1 MYFTKI
7 TFYYFP
13 SGLVLERTGMVKH
26 IHLLFRKLLKSKS
39 VNGKDLSLE
48 QLYDLE
54 ENGSALQYKKVEEEI
69 KHINDLKIVK
79 EKSNN
84 SKINNN
90 ENSYMNLNKSINNN
104 NLENNDD
111 NKCDSDDN
119 KGNKDK
125 FEYQENDSKT
135 NSTGGLKG
143 EEQLAMVRYQRIYIH
158 FILFILF

>member
-1 MYFTKI
+1 
-7 TFYYFP
+7 
-13 SGLVLERTGMVKH
+13 MVKH

-90 ENSYMNLNKSINNN
+90 ENSYMNLNKSINNS
-104 NLENNDD
+104 LENNDD
-111 NKCDSDDN
+111 NICNSDDN

-143 EEQLAMVRYQRIYIH
+143 EEQLAMVCYQHIFISFH
-158 FILFILF
+158 FILFYFIYFILIIITSIIIIYMFMI

>member
-1 MYFTKI
+1 
-7 TFYYFP
+7 
-13 SGLVLERTGMVKH
+13 MVKH

-84 SKINNN
+84 NKINNN
-90 ENSYMNLNKSINNN
+90 ENSYINLNKSINNN
-104 NLENNDD
+104 IENNDD
-111 NKCDSDDN
+111 NICNSDDN

-143 EEQLAMVRYQRIYIH
+143 EEQLAMVRYHQHLFISFIY
-158 FILFILF
+158 LFILSLL